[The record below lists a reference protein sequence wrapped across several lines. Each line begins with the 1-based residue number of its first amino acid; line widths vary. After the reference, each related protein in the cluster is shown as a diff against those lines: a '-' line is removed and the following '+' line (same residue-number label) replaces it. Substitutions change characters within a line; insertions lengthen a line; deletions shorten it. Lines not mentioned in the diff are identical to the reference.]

1 MKRTLLI
8 ISIALLIIL
17 AGCGK
22 DPVALTIKEGNPI
35 LGNPDAP
42 VIITEY
48 SDFECPY
55 CGKVA
60 RDTLPDVKKNY
71 VDTGKVAIIFKHYPL
86 PGHRYA
92 MPAAQAAECAYQQG
106 KFWEYEEKLFNNQD
120 TLQKQALQDYAEE
133 LGLNMDEFNSCFD
146 DPRIKAKIQLSQQE
160 GDNLGI
166 TGTPT
171 FFFSDG
177 NKIEGAYPYADFE
190 RVIEKALQSTNAT
203 VNITSN

>member
-1 MKRTLLI
+1 MKRTLLM

-190 RVIEKALQSTNAT
+190 RVIEKALQSTNTT

>member
-1 MKRTLLI
+1 M

-190 RVIEKALQSTNAT
+190 RVIEKALQSTNTT